1 MTRSEAR
8 LAAQMARSEARLTT
22 QMAELTVQIG
32 EIRQLLIE
40 HLRDHA
46 DIE

>member
-1 MTRSEAR
+1 MLAR
-8 LAAQMARSEARLTT
+8 LAAQMAQSETRLTV

-32 EIRQLLIE
+32 EIRQLLVE
-40 HLRDHA
+40 HLREHA